1 MKKLFIALMLC
12 LPLMG
17 VAKEKNDNTDPK
29 YLAGAITMTDGKVT
43 FSKDFKVPGASKSVL
58 YSTLKKWADGRFQPN
73 EKMNARVV
81 YENEAEGTIAV
92 MGEEYLVFSSTALS
106 LDRTRIYYG
115 LTINVKD
122 GQCDMTINRIKY
134 WYDEARNGG
143 ERYTAEEWITDDM
156 ALNKKGTK
164 LAPICGKFRRETID
178 LKDQLFQSVAN
189 ALGVN
194 SAAAMTNANTG
205 MLKAEV
211 IQPAPAVV
219 KPTESGILKDISIA
233 QIPSNLNEVA
243 AQGRITLTAGGEEI
257 ELKAGNWAGLGKL
270 FNKDV
275 AYLVIDQSRIAANA
289 VMTNSDTYTV
299 SFYPKD
305 GTQTLVVIKCKKSM
319 TQKMTAEE
327 LKALNQPA
335 EDGKQYNMYTGEIIN
350 AQMRQ

>member
-17 VAKEKNDNTDPK
+17 MAKEKNDNTDPK

-43 FSKDFKVPGASKSVL
+43 FSKDFNVPGASKSVL
-58 YSTLKKWADGRFQPN
+58 YSTMKKWADGRFQPN

-81 YENEAEGTIAV
+81 YENETEGTIAV

-106 LDRTRIYYG
+106 LDRTRIYYA

-122 GQCDMTINRIKY
+122 DQCDMTMNRIKY

-156 ALNKKGTK
+156 ALNKKRTK

-189 ALGVN
+189 VLGVN
-194 SAAAMTNANTG
+194 SAAAMTT
-205 MLKAEV
+205 KAEV
-211 IQPAPAVV
+211 VQPAPAVV
-219 KPTESGILKDISIA
+219 KLTESGVLKDISVA

-243 AQGRITLTAGGEEI
+243 TQGRITLTAGGEEI
-257 ELKAGNWAGLGKL
+257 ELKANNWAGLGKL

-289 VMTNSDTYTV
+289 VMANSETYTI

-305 GTQTLVVIKCKKSM
+305 GTQALVVIKCKKSM

-335 EDGKQYNMYTGEIIN
+335 EDGKQYNMYTGEITN

>member
-1 MKKLFIALMLC
+1 MKKLLIALMLC

-17 VAKEKNDNTDPK
+17 MAKEKNDNTDPK

-43 FSKDFKVPGASKSVL
+43 FSKDFNVPGASKSVL
-58 YSTLKKWADGRFQPN
+58 YSTMKKWADGRFQPN

-81 YENEAEGTIAV
+81 YENETEGTIAV

-106 LDRTRIYYG
+106 LDRTRIYYA

-122 GQCDMTINRIKY
+122 GKCDMTMNRIKY

-156 ALNKKGTK
+156 ALNKKRTK

-189 ALGVN
+189 VLGVN
-194 SAAAMTNANTG
+194 SAAAMTT
-205 MLKAEV
+205 KAEV
-211 IQPAPAVV
+211 VQPAPAVV
-219 KPTESGILKDISIA
+219 KLTESGVLKDISVA

-257 ELKAGNWAGLGKL
+257 ELKANNWAGLGKL

-289 VMTNSDTYTV
+289 VMANSETYTI

-305 GTQTLVVIKCKKSM
+305 GTQALVVIKCKKSM

-335 EDGKQYNMYTGEIIN
+335 EDGKQYNMYTGEITN